1 MEYLDRSVLPFN
13 LQLCSAVCLS
23 QQDYIANCLAFIFA
37 GINTN
42 DILESFGEM
51 FFEFCQESGYQRI
64 LQVLGGSLRDFISN
78 LDALHDHLGSIYPGM
93 SAPSFR
99 VSDQQSDGALILHY
113 YSEREGL
120 EHIVIGI
127 IKTVARK
134 LLNTEV
140 SVEVIQQKGDKRDHA
155 QFVIKEMGKKY
166 SSECSSMIKKFDP
179 MRNSIHLCG
188 EPKISPASFCRAF
201 PFHLMFDSELNITM
215 SGNSVRR
222 VIPTFLNNQ
231 SRMTDIFELV
241 RPQMDFTFDAFL
253 AHINTVFVLKTLE
266 RIPLSPNRQSFY
278 GDYMRLCGLSSDL
291 MSLRLKG
298 QMVHIP
304 ESDSMLFLC
313 SPSVGN
319 LDDLQ
324 GVGLY
329 LSDIPIHDATRDLIL
344 LSEEFKAEY
353 VLTQQ
358 LEVLTDKLKQTH
370 KALEE
375 EKKLT
380 DQLLYSILPPSVA
393 NELRHKRP
401 VKAEKFELVTI
412 LFSGI
417 VNFSDICKNSKPM
430 NIVQLLNHIYTKFD
444 LLTDSS
450 INSVYKVMYI
460 QN

>member
-1 MEYLDRSVLPFN
+1 
-13 LQLCSAVCLS
+13 
-23 QQDYIANCLAFIFA
+23 
-37 GINTN
+37 
-42 DILESFGEM
+42 M
-51 FFEFCQESGYQRI
+51 FFDFCQESGYQRI
-64 LQVLGGSLRDFISN
+64 LQVLGGSLRDFIGN
-78 LDALHDHLGSIYPGM
+78 LDALHDHLGSIYPEM
-93 SAPSFR
+93 CAPSFR
-99 VSDQQSDGALILHY
+99 VSDRESDGALILHY

-127 IKTVARK
+127 VKTVARK

-140 SVEVIQQKGDKRDHA
+140 SVDVIHEKEDEDDHV
-155 QFVIKEMGKKY
+155 QFVVKETGNKY
-166 SSECSSMIKKFDP
+166 RECSSIVKTFDP
-179 MRNSIHLCG
+179 IRDSFNLST

-201 PFHLMFDSELNITM
+201 PFHLMFDSNLRITM
-215 SGNSVRR
+215 SGDSVRR
-222 VIPTFLNNQ
+222 VIPNLCNYE
-231 SRMTDIFELV
+231 SRMTDIFEIV
-241 RPQMDFTFDAFL
+241 RPQMGFTFRAFL
-253 AHINTVFVLKTLE
+253 GHINTVFVLKTREGQSLM
-266 RIPLSPNRQSFY
+266 PNRQSFY
-278 GDYMRLCGLSSDL
+278 GDYMMLCGVCSDL
-291 MSLRLKG
+291 PSLRLKG

-304 ESDSMLFLC
+304 ESDSLLFLC

-324 GVGLY
+324 SVGLY

-370 KALEE
+370 KALEQ

-401 VKAEKFELVTI
+401 VKAEKFEIVTL

-417 VNFSDICKNSKPM
+417 VHFADICRESKPM
-430 NIVQLLNHIYTKFD
+430 KIVQLLNNIYTKFD
-444 LLTDSS
+444 LLTDPR
-450 INSVYKVMYI
+450 INDVYKVR
-460 QN
+460 

>member
-1 MEYLDRSVLPFN
+1 MP
-13 LQLCSAVCLS
+13 
-23 QQDYIANCLAFIFA
+23 
-37 GINTN
+37 GIEASE
-42 DILESFGEM
+42 ILESFGEM
-51 FFEFCQESGYQRI
+51 FFIFCQESGYQRI
-64 LQVLGGSLRDFISN
+64 LQVLGGSLRDFITN

-99 VSDQQSDGALILHY
+99 VSDRESDGALILHY

-134 LLNTEV
+134 LLNTEINV
-140 SVEVIQQKGDKRDHA
+140 KVIHHKNGKEDHV
-155 QFVIKEMGKKY
+155 QFVIKEVGKKY
-166 SSECSSMIKKFDP
+166 SESSSLIKKFDP
-179 MRNSIHLCG
+179 ERDSSQLCT

-222 VIPTFLNNQ
+222 VIPSLFNNK

-241 RPQMDFTFDAFL
+241 RPQVDFTFDAFM

-266 RIPLSPNRQSFY
+266 SIPLSPNRQSFY
-278 GDYMRLCGLSSDL
+278 GDYMKLCGLCCDL
-291 MSLRLKG
+291 MFLRLKG
-298 QMVHIP
+298 QMVHVP
-304 ESDSMLFLC
+304 EAESMLFLC

-324 GVGLY
+324 ALGLY
-329 LSDIPIHDATRDLIL
+329 LSDVPIHDATRDLIL

-380 DQLLYSILPPSVA
+380 DQLLFSILPPSVA

-417 VNFSDICKNSKPM
+417 VNFSSICQNSEPVK
-430 NIVQLLNHIYTKFD
+430 IVQLLNNIYTKFD
-444 LLTDSS
+444 LLTDPR
-450 INSVYKVMYI
+450 INAVYKVGHLTNI
-460 QN
+460 N